1 MESEGLE
8 GTSGDHLVQHLPAKP
23 GSLELTAHSC
33 SESPKLNSA
42 LDCVS
47 IKTITVMVLWV
58 AAHLSE
64 VLFLAIDHVSEYSY
78 RPIEGLGN
86 FRDRWNISTVTVYA
100 ILSYLSIHASEIC

>member
-1 MESEGLE
+1 MESEGLG

-47 IKTITVMVLWV
+47 TKTITVMVL
-58 AAHLSE
+58 
-64 VLFLAIDHVSEYSY
+64 
-78 RPIEGLGN
+78 
-86 FRDRWNISTVTVYA
+86 
-100 ILSYLSIHASEIC
+100 